1 MSGAYDLMLIVE
13 GKNINAVARFV
24 SERLSILDNVQSCA
38 THFILK
44 RYKCSGRVFVK
55 ESSDKR
61 LVVSP

>member
-1 MSGAYDLMLIVE
+1 MLIVE

-24 SERLSILDNVQSCA
+24 SERLSILDSVQSCS

-44 RYKCSGRVFVK
+44 RYKNSGRLFVK
-55 ESSDKR
+55 KDDDKR